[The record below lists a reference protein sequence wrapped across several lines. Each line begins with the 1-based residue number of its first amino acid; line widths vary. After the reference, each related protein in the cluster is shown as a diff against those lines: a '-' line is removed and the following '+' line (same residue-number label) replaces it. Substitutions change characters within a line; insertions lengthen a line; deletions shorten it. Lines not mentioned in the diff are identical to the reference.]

1 MAIKSLEEYVSYC
14 MNDQLIM
21 ILGENTSL
29 NYPKWIQ
36 PLMDLNRGDTLQ
48 LRFGILFRNH
58 FRAAA
63 LHELRF
69 VFSIIIH
76 KISSELLNYDARIV
90 SENVNAIKQIIVEPA
105 NEPSKNFCIRIIC
118 LINIDLYFARYYY
131 YQSQTS

>member
-1 MAIKSLEEYVSYC
+1 MHERSTNYNVKGKHILELPKLNTTTYGLKSWRYTAAKIW
-14 MNDQLIM
+14 N
-21 ILGENTSL
+21 SL
-29 NYPKWIQ
+29 P
-36 PLMDLNRGDTLQ
+36 D
-48 LRFGILFRNH
+48 H

-131 YQSQTS
+131 YQSQKS